1 MILAVLL
8 LSSLFAEAAEFV
20 SRYQLAT
27 GGEVSFVPMAHTD
40 LPIRTQQAIVR
51 IEFDVPDLLAAKAG
65 QPAEKRGH
73 CSGVYISKSRDI
85 LTAAHC
91 FDHCLFKNP
100 LSVGQNQT
108 GKTCSVRINGEPTVV
123 QVKVSSQ
130 CPLEKTHDWKIARAF
145 GKPTTGIPA
154 LCASQNDVAI
164 VRPLS
169 PLSRPFQCLPL
180 QGQTFLGENVFAV
193 GHPGYSSRSDERLYD
208 SDGKRAYY
216 SRGSIVKKGHCALKQ
231 RWENTK
237 SLNVDGIT
245 YPLGSFV
252 RLPNDVIAVGQGK
265 LQSTVDLVEGSS
277 GSPLINPRGEI
288 VGIASFVFT
297 DAQGP
302 LSQCE
307 GASFFEPAANALSAM
322 KNSGRFPAAVSDCR

>member
-1 MILAVLL
+1 MILVILAIA
-8 LSSLFAEAAEFV
+8 SLQAEAAEFI

-27 GGEVSFVPMAHTD
+27 GGEVSFVPMSHTD
-40 LPIRTQQAIVR
+40 LPIKTQQAIVR
-51 IEFDVPDLLAAKAG
+51 IEFDLPELVNGKPG
-65 QPAEKRGH
+65 QPPEKVGH

-91 FDHCLFKNP
+91 FESCLFKNP
-100 LSVGQNQT
+100 SAVGQNQT

-123 QVKVSSQ
+123 QVKVASQ
-130 CPLEKTHDWKIARAF
+130 CPLDKTHDLKIGRAL
-145 GKPTTGIPA
+145 GKPVAGIPGT
-154 LCASQNDVAI
+154 CATQNDVAI

-169 PLSRPFQCLPL
+169 TLTRPFQCLPI
-180 QGQTFLGENVFAV
+180 QAQTFLGENVFTV

-216 SRGSIVKKGHCALKQ
+216 SRGSIIKKGHCALKQ
-231 RWENTK
+231 RWDSTK
-237 SLNVDGIT
+237 SLNVDGVT
-245 YPLGSFV
+245 YPVGSFV
-252 RLPNDVIAVGQGK
+252 RLPSDVIAAGQGK

-277 GSPLINPRGEI
+277 GSPLINSRGEI

-307 GASFFEPAANALSAM
+307 GASFFEPATNALAAM
-322 KNSGRFPAAVSDCR
+322 KASGRFPAAASECR